1 MGRRVDP
8 EAINSAMKL
17 DNSILSNVSPVT
29 LRMRMLQRVLA
40 ENCLDLGKR
49 CEKTAFLQE
58 KGFAWLRFFL
68 DLMGNWKIPQ
78 LLQFC
83 SPPPPTFQGL
93 EQVGPVMTS
102 WILANSCFMKPV
114 GIFET
119 CWNRVKPRLNE
130 WDACVFRTIAD
141 ECLAPAVRPR
151 KQIHGWQDNS
161 WRYSAQS
168 LHILLSPESKKTMV
182 GE

>member
-1 MGRRVDP
+1 
-8 EAINSAMKL
+8 
-17 DNSILSNVSPVT
+17 
-29 LRMRMLQRVLA
+29 MLQRVLA
-40 ENCLDLGKR
+40 ENCLDLGKGV
-49 CEKTAFLQE
+49 KKNAFLVA
-58 KGFAWLRFFL
+58 KKKASHGFDSSWIFC
-68 DLMGNWKIPQ
+68 NWKIPQ

-130 WDACVFRTIAD
+130 WDACVFWTIAD

-168 LHILLSPESKKTMV
+168 LHILLSRESKKTMV